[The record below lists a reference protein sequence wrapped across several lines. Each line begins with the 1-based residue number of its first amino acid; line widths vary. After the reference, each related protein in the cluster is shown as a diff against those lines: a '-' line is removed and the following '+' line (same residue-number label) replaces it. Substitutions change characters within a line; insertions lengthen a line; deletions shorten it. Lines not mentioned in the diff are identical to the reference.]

1 MSRRFT
7 DDQKWIKKWIRRLT
21 PELKLAF
28 VYILD
33 VCDRAGYWEIDLE
46 AMEFDLGV
54 KVTEEDLKKIKD
66 FKIKDGWL
74 FVTDFISFQY
84 PKGLKENNNAHIGVI
99 TQRKKMRAKL
109 GPMVDPQDK
118 DKDKD
123 KEKDTEKDKEKDKG
137 KSKEK
142 TIRFV
147 PPTPE
152 AVEAY
157 SKEIGWPMIGQA
169 WCDSYQQKGWM
180 CGKSKMKD
188 WQAAVRNWKQNGWTP
203 AQPAKGKQK
212 ANSVW
217 ELKQRLE
224 AIDELIFSLKA
235 AMISSYPA
243 ENKKQHP
250 KEFAKLQELKA
261 QRIDMLKQIGES
273 DKQ

>member
-7 DDQKWIKKWIRRLT
+7 DDQKWIKKWVRRLT

-33 VCDRAGYWEIDLE
+33 VCDRAGFWEIDTE
-46 AMEFDLGV
+46 AIEFNLGV

-99 TQRKKMRAKL
+99 AQRKKMRAKL
-109 GPMVDPQDK
+109 GPMGDPQDK

-123 KEKDTEKDKEKDKG
+123 TEKEKDKG
-137 KSKEK
+137 KVKEK
-142 TIRFV
+142 TTRFV

-152 AVEAY
+152 EVEAY

-188 WQAAVRNWKQNGWTP
+188 WQAAVRNWKQNGWIP

-212 ANSVW
+212 TNSVW
-217 ELKQRLE
+217 ELKPRLA
-224 AIDELIFSLKA
+224 AIEEVIASVKA
-235 AMISSYPA
+235 VLTSSYAA
-243 ENKKQHP
+243 ENKKAHP
-250 KEFAKLQELKA
+250 EEFAKLQELKT
-261 QRIDMLKQIGES
+261 QRMDLLKQMGECG
-273 DKQ
+273 K